1 MELQK
6 PIQLQTF
13 RFEVEA
19 KMVCTWNIQP
29 HGCWSSCR
37 KASLNFSHTK
47 LVHVWLKWWS
57 RDRVSGTYLDLTMS
71 LIHGL
76 FLRLLVFKY
85 EKYWNIKVDSKL
97 QVVDQLCIIFLLRN
111 YVWYFFIYFR
121 RRIQSG
127 HWHVNPL
134 LQCLFFLSYYSNLF
148 LWYTCLNYHILFPTM
163 LFDWTIEPF
172 KYTLYLKRVRLVWWI
187 SDN

>member
-76 FLRLLVFKY
+76 FLRLLLFKY

-97 QVVDQLCIIFLLRN
+97 QVVDQLYIIFLLRN

-127 HWHVNPL
+127 HWHVTHYYNV
-134 LQCLFFLSYYSNLF
+134 CFSYLIIVTFSSG
-148 LWYTCLNYHILFPTM
+148 ILA
-163 LFDWTIEPF
+163 WTTIYYF
-172 KYTLYLKRVRLVWWI
+172 QLCYLTGL
-187 SDN
+187 